1 MNSIT
6 VRELLS
12 RLLLHL
18 VPGQLFTLGVMS
30 LTGLGRRVGLLSL
43 FLAAEVFAQS
53 PPAQV
58 AAASHS
64 GLDLSAIDKSA
75 DPCNDFYQYACGNW
89 IKNNAIPADE
99 SSWGTFN
106 QLYERNQNALRDI
119 LQDSAANQNRS
130 PVDQKI
136 GGFYQSCMN
145 EEGIQQRGTEP
156 LQSELERI
164 HHVSNQ
170 QELVDEASRL
180 QDRGVAVFFEF
191 NATPDPNDARM
202 TIANLD
208 QGGLG
213 LPERDFYFRSDEKSQ
228 EIRKKYVAHIAKM
241 FELIGVPAD
250 DASKKA
256 DGIMK
261 LETALAKGSLDV
273 TARRDPQ
280 KLVHEMPASDL
291 KQLAPNFN
299 FDQFF
304 VQLHSPEFAKLNVSV
319 PDFFKDFNTLV
330 ADTGIDTLRDYMT
343 GHYLTAS
350 ASKLTKAFVDENF
363 DFYGRTLSGTKELR
377 PRWKRCVAATD
388 QALGEALGKKFV
400 EKTFGEEGKE
410 RTLEMVHE
418 IEHQMA
424 EDIQSIKWMSPTTKQ
439 QAMVKLHAV
448 SNKIGYPDKWRDYS
462 SVDIADNDYFGN
474 WYRSLEFEVKR
485 ELNKIGKPVDRGE
498 WGMTPPTVNAYYEP
512 TENNINFPAGILQP
526 PFYSNQADDAVN
538 YGAIGVVIGHELT
551 HGFDDEG
558 RQFDADGN
566 LKDWWQKQDEE
577 QFNKLADCIVNEYG
591 SFSPVSGV
599 ELNGKLTL
607 GENTADNGGLRLAYM
622 ALLEDLA
629 KKSTPVTQKQD
640 GYTQAQQFFLGFA
653 QVWCESTRP
662 EEARTLAQTDPHSP
676 GKFRT
681 NGVVSNVPQF
691 SKAFGCKAGD
701 KMYAAHACRV
711 W

>member
-1 MNSIT
+1 MSF
-6 VRELLS
+6 LKFS
-12 RLLLHL
+12 AS
-18 VPGQLFTLGVMS
+18 TLCA
-30 LTGLGRRVGLLSL
+30 LGLACAG
-43 FLAAEVFAQS
+43 AFAQS
-53 PPAQV
+53 QSSQAP
-58 AAASHS
+58 ASHS

-89 IKNNAIPADE
+89 IKNNPIPADE

-106 QLYERNQNALRDI
+106 QLYERNQTALRDI
-119 LQDSAANQNRS
+119 LQDSEANQNRS
-130 PVDQKI
+130 AIDQKI

-145 EEGIQQRGTEP
+145 EDAIQQRGTEP
-156 LQSELERI
+156 LKSELERI
-164 HHVSNQ
+164 QHVANQ
-170 QELVDEASRL
+170 QELIDEAARL
-180 QDRGVAVFFEF
+180 QDRGVGVFFDF
-191 NATPDPNDARM
+191 NSTPDPTDARM

-213 LPERDFYFRSDEKSQ
+213 LPERDFYLRTDEKSQ
-228 EIRKKYVAHIAKM
+228 DIRKKYVAHVAKM

-250 DASKKA
+250 EAAKKA
-256 DGIMK
+256 DGIME

-280 KLVHEMPASDL
+280 KLVHEMPKSDL
-291 KQLAPNFN
+291 GKLVPNFN

-304 VQLHSPEFAKLNVSV
+304 VELRSPEFTKVNVSV
-319 PDFFKDFNTLV
+319 PDFFKDLDTLLSNTSM
-330 ADTGIDTLRDYMT
+330 DRLRDYLT
-343 GHYLTAS
+343 WHYLTAS
-350 ASKLTKAFVDENF
+350 AARLTKPFVDENF

-377 PRWKRCVAATD
+377 PRWKRCVSATD
-388 QALGEALGKKFV
+388 QALGEALGRKFV
-400 EKTFGEEGKE
+400 EKTFGEEGKQ
-410 RTLEMVHE
+410 RTLDMVHE

-424 EDIQSIKWMSPTTKQ
+424 NDIQSLSWMSPVTKQ

-448 SNKIGYPDKWRDYS
+448 ANKIGYPDKWRDYS
-462 SVDIADNDYFGN
+462 SVDVVDNDYFGN
-474 WYRSLEFEVKR
+474 WFRAAEFEVNR
-485 ELNKIGKPVDRGE
+485 ELNKIGKPVDRSE
-498 WGMTPPTVNAYYEP
+498 WGMTPPTVNAYYDP

-526 PFYSNQADDAVN
+526 PFYSNHADDAVN

-551 HGFDDEG
+551 HGFDDQG

-591 SFSPVSGV
+591 GFSPVPGI

-607 GENTADNGGLRLAYM
+607 GENTADNGGIRLAYM
-622 ALLEDLA
+622 ALMDDLA
-629 KKSTPVTQKQD
+629 KKSIPVTQKED
-640 GYTQAQQFFLGFA
+640 GYTQPQQFFLGFA
-653 QVWCESTRP
+653 QVWCENTRP

-681 NGVVSNVPQF
+681 NGVVTNMPQF